1 MKKENIMLRNMA
13 YTVMGFAIG
22 TTATEYAVTCAEYA
36 DYTSI
41 LLVPIA
47 LIATCLI
54 TAILSSKEQAKS
66 EFSKPGSQPPT
77 T

>member
-1 MKKENIMLRNMA
+1 MA

-22 TTATEYAVTCAEYA
+22 TTSTEYAVTCAEYA

-41 LLVPIA
+41 FLVPIA

-54 TAILSSKEQAKS
+54 TAILSSKEQAKREYS
-66 EFSKPGSQPPT
+66 DHDNKEI
-77 T
+77 

>member
-1 MKKENIMLRNMA
+1 MA

-54 TAILSSKEQAKS
+54 TAILSLSAKEQEKAQEK
-66 EFSKPGSQPPT
+66 
-77 T
+77 

>member
-22 TTATEYAVTCAEYA
+22 TTATEYADTCAEYG

-41 LLVPIA
+41 IIVPIA

-54 TAILSSKEQAKS
+54 TAILSLSAKEQEKAQEK
-66 EFSKPGSQPPT
+66 
-77 T
+77 